1 MILAIQGYQN
11 TPKIQINKTNNNKVV
26 NFGSACNAVPID
38 EKAIKMI
45 KELANSQEIRAL
57 GFLSGFKKSFD
68 DVNTLIA
75 KDGEDIKCTFEFS
88 DIQVE
93 NNMKPD
99 VTASGKFRIGDESLS
114 IESEPTELLYISVEG
129 KNHQQEYTPLY
140 FLESI
145 ILRQIQRF
153 KDFKAGNDF
162 LAKK

>member
-1 MILAIQGYQN
+1 MISAIQSYQN
-11 TPKIQINKTNNNKVV
+11 TPNLNTNKTNNNKLI
-26 NFGSACNAVPID
+26 NFGSSCNAVPIE
-38 EKAIKMI
+38 EKAIKI
-45 KELANSQEIRAL
+45 VKELANSQETRTL

-88 DIQVE
+88 DIQVQ

-99 VTASGKFRIGDESLS
+99 IAVCGKFRIGGESLS
-114 IESEPTELLYISVEG
+114 IESEPTQLSYIPVEG
-129 KNHQQEYTPLY
+129 KNHQQEYAPLY
-140 FLESI
+140 FLEKT
-145 ILRQIQRF
+145 ILLQIQRF